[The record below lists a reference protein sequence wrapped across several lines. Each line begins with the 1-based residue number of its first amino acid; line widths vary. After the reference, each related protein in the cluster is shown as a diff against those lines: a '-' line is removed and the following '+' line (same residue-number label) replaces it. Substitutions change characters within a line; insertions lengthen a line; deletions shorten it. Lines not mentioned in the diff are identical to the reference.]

1 MKKVIIENEQF
12 NRTLKRITHEIIE
25 RNDDLDKIVLVGI
38 LSKGLPIAREI
49 SNMIK
54 NLENIEVPVESIDI
68 KPHRD
73 DAKKDITVSFNF
85 DTDVN
90 NKIVILVDDVLYTGR
105 SVRAAMDAIM
115 DFGRPD
121 KIELAILVDR
131 GHREL
136 PIRAD
141 FVGKNI
147 PTSKDENVFVDFI
160 NRTVTI
166 ENKK

>member
-1 MKKVIIENEQF
+1 MKTILEAEQF
-12 NRTLKRITHEIIE
+12 MRTLKRITHEIIE
-25 RNDDLDKIVLVGI
+25 RNDNLEDLVLIGI
-38 LSKGLPIAREI
+38 LSKGLPIAKEI
-49 SNMIK
+49 SNMIYK
-54 NLENIEVPVESIDI
+54 LEGITIPVESIDI

-73 DAKKDITVSFNF
+73 DEKRDSTIVLNLQTNITKKV
-85 DTDVN
+85 V
-90 NKIVILVDDVLYTGR
+90 VLVDDVLYTGR

-115 DFGRPD
+115 DFGRPS

-147 PTSKDENVFVDFI
+147 PTSKAERVLVDFD
-160 NRTVTI
+160 
-166 ENKK
+166 KKIVMID

>member
-1 MKKVIIENEQF
+1 MKQIIDSEQF

-25 RNDDLDKIVLVGI
+25 RNDNLDEVILVGI
-38 LSKGLPIAREI
+38 LSKGLPIAQEI
-49 SNMIK
+49 SKMISA
-54 NLENIEVPVESIDI
+54 LEGVAIPVESIDI

-73 DAKKDITVSFNF
+73 DAKKDVSVSFSFKTN
-85 DTDVN
+85 VGG
-90 NKIVILVDDVLYTGR
+90 KIVILVDDVLFTGR

-147 PTSKDENVFVDFI
+147 PTSRDENVFVDFQ
-160 NRTVTI
+160 NRTVSI
-166 ENKK
+166 INN